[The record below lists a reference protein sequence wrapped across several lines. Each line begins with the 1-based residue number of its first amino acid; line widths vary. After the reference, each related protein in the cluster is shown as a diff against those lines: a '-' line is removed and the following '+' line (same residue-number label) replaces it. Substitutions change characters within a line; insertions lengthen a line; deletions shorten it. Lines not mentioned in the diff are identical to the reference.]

1 MPTEL
6 VDTILVVEDEALVRI
21 NSADILGDAGYDIL
35 EAADADE
42 ALRVLT
48 QHQSVQLL
56 FSDIDMPGT
65 MNGLDLAR
73 VVHQRWPHIK
83 LLLTSGHHCI
93 SNNLMPADGKF
104 VAKPWNQDVLIARVR
119 DLLHPADC

>member
-1 MPTEL
+1 MPTER
-6 VDTILVVEDEALVRI
+6 VDTILVVEDETLVRM
-21 NSADILGDAGYDIL
+21 NSADILEDAGYDIL

-42 ALRVLT
+42 ALRVLA

-93 SNNLMPADGKF
+93 SDNLMPDDGKF
-104 VAKPWNQDVLIARVR
+104 VAKPWSQDVLVARVR
-119 DLLHPADC
+119 DLLHPAVC